1 LSRQP
6 DQSTLLPLMPTF
18 VLRSFKPMNRKL
30 TSACIVFFL
39 FALYLPQASAQLQ
52 THRLS
57 PSVVLVLNL
66 VSKDRVQPV
75 TGIVISDD
83 GLVLVPA
90 RFVASKGEL
99 VVLDGGTDIIKNGRP
114 AEVVNQASANGWALL
129 SVKGLT
135 RPGISLSET
144 TATLDSELHLT
155 AFPPAEQIANG
166 LPPLRAAVKTVQDK
180 TTQAYSI
187 SPATPQPYVSG
198 PILDD
203 CGYLNGISLTTAA
216 QSIQTNAV
224 AVTLFADDL
233 RNTLNALKIKLPLA
247 TCTQALLKPMA
258 QAEAQQDAAAT
269 PAQPIDNETDPN
281 FVKPE
286 VYNRFIQQKRLNPF
300 QGATP
305 KPRITKKPSI
315 WRSVPFWL
323 PLLGFIMLTALV
335 WKAFFFFRLRKAS
348 DETPPSEGLES
359 SGIELEA
366 TDSLQ
371 NPRSVPS
378 DNEQL
383 PDMNKLPAGCDGVLV
398 IDGLAEPD
406 SRFKRYRAVNMQN
419 IDFVIG
425 NHDSDIIIKHPSI
438 SASHARLVKNGAFMT
453 LSDLGSKTGTYIKEV
468 PCLKGEVMYFVSEDE
483 VFLGDVQLRF
493 SLIRNEAEPS

>member
-1 LSRQP
+1 
-6 DQSTLLPLMPTF
+6 MPTLS
-18 VLRSFKPMNRKL
+18 LRSFKPMNSKL

-52 THRLS
+52 VRRLS

-90 RFVASKGEL
+90 RFVATKGEL
-99 VVLDGGTDIIKNGRP
+99 LVMDGGTDIIRNGRP
-114 AEVVNQASANGWALL
+114 AEIVNQASANGWALL

-135 RPGISLSET
+135 RPGITLSET
-144 TATLDSELHLT
+144 TATLASELHLT
-155 AFPPAEQIANG
+155 AFPPAKQIANG
-166 LPPLRAAVKTVQDK
+166 LPPLWASVKTVQDK

-203 CGYLNGISLTTAA
+203 CGYLNGISLTTGV
-216 QSIQTNAV
+216 QSIQTSGV

-233 RNTLNALKIKLPLA
+233 RNTLNALKLELPLA
-247 TCTQALLKPMA
+247 TCAQALQKPVA
-258 QAEAQQDAAAT
+258 QIETQQDSAAK
-269 PAQPIDNETDPN
+269 PGQQIDNETDPN

-286 VYNRFIQQKRLNPF
+286 VYNRFIEQKRLNPF
-300 QGATP
+300 QGARP
-305 KPRITKKPSI
+305 QPRVTEKPSI
-315 WRSVPFWL
+315 WRSIPFWL
-323 PLLGFIMLTALV
+323 PLLGLVMLAALA
-335 WKAFFFFRLRKAS
+335 WKAFFFFRLRKAGV
-348 DETPPSEGLES
+348 ETPPSDSLES
-359 SGIELEA
+359 SGIQLEMI
-366 TDSLQ
+366 DSVE

-378 DNEQL
+378 DIEQL
-383 PDMNKLPAGCDGVLV
+383 PDMNKLPSGCDGILV
-398 IDGLAEPD
+398 IDGLAEQD
-406 SRFKRYRAVNMQN
+406 NRFKRYLAVNTQS
-419 IDFVIG
+419 IDLVIG
-425 NHDSDIIIKHPSI
+425 KHDTDIIIKHPSI
-438 SASHARLVKNGAFMT
+438 SVSHARFVKNGAFMT
-453 LSDLGSKTGTYIKEV
+453 LSDLGSNTGTYIKDV

-493 SLIRNEAEPS
+493 SLIKNEAGPL